1 MDRIQEAIA
10 RARQQRTG
18 KIGRLPTHP
27 GDAPDAP
34 EPDAVE
40 PIAPADA
47 RAPISPADARAPIAP
62 ADARGPIAPAD
73 GRAPVGPA
81 SGRTRSAEGRT
92 YDGTTAAPTDADT
105 LIDTFFSDTDAE
117 PVPPPPPTAIRYTR
131 TRHVDLD
138 ESRLKENRV
147 IAGLDYDDRVEA
159 YRQLRTQVLK
169 ILKDNNWNTLAITSP
184 GENAGKSLTATNL
197 AISLS
202 REVNHTVMLVD
213 LDLRQPSLHEMFDV
227 HVEKGLIDYLNA
239 DATLEDVLLNPGFP
253 RLVLLPGRALGKY
266 SSEILSSPQMQSL
279 VQDIRGR
286 YADRIIVFDLPPLLR
301 NDDALMF
308 TPTVDATLM
317 VVEDGVTTV
326 DDVQRSLQLL
336 EGSNLIGTILNK
348 ARG

>member
-34 EPDAVE
+34 EPD
-40 PIAPADA
+40 
-47 RAPISPADARAPIAP
+47 
-62 ADARGPIAPAD
+62 D
-73 GRAPVGPA
+73 GTPSPVGPA

-92 YDGTTAAPTDADT
+92 YAGTSAAPTDTATPATPADADT
-105 LIDTFFSDTDAE
+105 LIDTFFADTDAD

-184 GENAGKSLTATNL
+184 GENAGKSLTASNL

-213 LDLRQPSLHEMFDV
+213 LDLRRPSLHEMFDV

-279 VQDIRGR
+279 VKDISGR